1 MGKVYPFP
9 NKKNTNPYR
18 QANYS
23 PNMALLREFMD
34 TLVLTY
40 EDKIDELK
48 GYKEKIKKLDGL
60 ALKSPKEV
68 SKEVKRLKQLFLEF
82 GITCN
87 YFKFFTKQN
96 QEILYYNESNSI
108 YVIKDNKLDE
118 ARKITVGEFIVEF
131 EGYPFSIFIDDEV
144 LKIFDNQIER
154 LNITIDTLKN
164 TCI

>member
-68 SKEVKRLKQLFLEF
+68 SKEVKRLKQLFLELSPR
-82 GITCN
+82 GACSLVKNKVN
-87 YFKFFTKQN
+87 YPQIFRIN
-96 QEILYYNESNSI
+96 NCAI
-108 YVIKDNKLDE
+108 YWKGVALCLQKTSRLIDE
-118 ARKITVGEFIVEF
+118 M
-131 EGYPFSIFIDDEV
+131 
-144 LKIFDNQIER
+144 L
-154 LNITIDTLKN
+154 
-164 TCI
+164 